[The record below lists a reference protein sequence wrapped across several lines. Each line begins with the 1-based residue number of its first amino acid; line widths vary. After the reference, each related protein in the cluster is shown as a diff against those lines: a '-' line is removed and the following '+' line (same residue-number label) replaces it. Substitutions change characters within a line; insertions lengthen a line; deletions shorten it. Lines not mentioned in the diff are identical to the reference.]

1 MCVSNLENTMY
12 HYPLPPGCE
21 PIQCNT
27 IFSFFSFC
35 SRHAHY
41 SSCLTLINNHSSFSF
56 TCKVSDI
63 TRLFYSVVF
72 FYMLCCHEIEYISSA
87 CNAIV
92 WWPIIHSLVVGTL
105 PATMR
110 YLFQVGSTTRWVHA
124 FVSFISTQTGIVAC
138 YADINSVHMHNYLS
152 ENQKIGEAN
161 NSKFYM
167 SNMHDMSQKHA
178 LIKLIWTIFS
188 ISVFKDMICTNV
200 TE

>member
-124 FVSFISTQTGIVAC
+124 FVKWVLLMHVFETYRAYCSYRILNYWLLQSFGFQINNYAYGHYLYLHSST
-138 YADINSVHMHNYLS
+138 
-152 ENQKIGEAN
+152 E
-161 NSKFYM
+161 
-167 SNMHDMSQKHA
+167 
-178 LIKLIWTIFS
+178 
-188 ISVFKDMICTNV
+188 
-200 TE
+200 